1 MNSIIKESINKVY
14 HKLNQF
20 KKNGYEKIQNFFYLN
35 HYQSSDTEYDENIH
49 LNHYHFSDTE
59 SDRNIH
65 LNHYQSSDTESDENI
80 HLNHYQSSDTES
92 DKNIHLEYDY
102 NTSEYDTDG
111 DNENNYYYDECS
123 NPFDTFNLANWDGN
137 QQVGFRD

>member
-49 LNHYHFSDTE
+49 LNHY
-59 SDRNIH
+59 
-65 LNHYQSSDTESDENI
+65 QSSDTESDKNI